1 MVYHGWKATGESAIQ
16 IATKVPCRA
25 LTQAARQMNIESRD
39 AATNMTSATPPQPA
53 TDVMTKDAHTVVPV
67 VPVVPAVPVVPVVV
81 GVGASAGGLEALEL
95 FLKQFPPA
103 SGMAIVIVQHLDPTH
118 KGMLPELLQ
127 RYTPMVVE
135 QITDGMRVRPNHV
148 YVIPP
153 NKDLVLWKGA
163 LCLRKPNTPHGLRLP
178 IDQFLRSLANEQRKD
193 SVGII
198 LSGMGSDGTL
208 GLRAIKEQ
216 GGLTMAQD
224 PATAKF
230 DSMPRN
236 AIVSGFV
243 DMVAAPE
250 ALPGKLIAF
259 PRHLLPVVSEA
270 ARVEPEL
277 QSALE
282 QINGLLRDRKGN
294 DFSLYKE
301 NTVYRRIERRMGL
314 HQIDTISKYAHF
326 LKRNPQEIDL
336 LFKELLIGVTSFFRD
351 QEVWETLKHQG
362 FKALFAAH
370 PAGKTLRAWVPA
382 CSTGEEAYTLAMA
395 FHEAL
400 ELIKPRGRFSL
411 QIFATDLDQDAISK
425 ARQGYFPVNIVAD
438 VSVER
443 LSRFFVE
450 EGDGY
455 RVIRS
460 IREMVIFARQNVT
473 TDPPFTRLDILTCRN
488 LLIYLGS
495 ALQARLLPLFH
506 YALTHNGLLLLG
518 RAETIGNIGLF
529 APLDNHSRLYRRV
542 IDPMRMVEI
551 DFPTKHYAAIRHA
564 MDDNT
569 PVLPSGDFQSQAD
582 NFLLRQFAP
591 AAVLVSVDGDIVY
604 INGRTGKY
612 LEPAAGKANWNIHAM
627 ARDGLRHELMSALH
641 KVAQH
646 GGTVNLAVSCVTS
659 GNGDRQH
666 VNVSVQMIDKP
677 DLLHGLFAIVFT
689 DVNPPETAAVM
700 DLSSIDSVLAT
711 ELTRAR
717 TEIQSLHEQMQTSQ
731 EELIS
736 MNEELHSTNEEL
748 QSTVEELTT
757 SKEEMQSLNEELQTV
772 NAELQSKVDDLSSV
786 NNDMKNLLNSTD
798 IAILFLDGGLNVRRY
813 TNQATGLFKLIPG
826 DIGRPLTDMASELIY
841 ADDAPSLKE
850 KMQQVLRT
858 HVALETHVSSRDG
871 RWFTARIMPYHT
883 LENVIDGVVL
893 TFTDNTEDKK
903 REAELNK
910 ALQDKALQDK
920 AEG

>member
-1 MVYHGWKATGESAIQ
+1 MDSQSQDDTAEVSSTASAPL
-16 IATKVPCRA
+16 ASDLSSKGGNA
-25 LTQAARQMNIESRD
+25 
-39 AATNMTSATPPQPA
+39 
-53 TDVMTKDAHTVVPV
+53 
-67 VPVVPAVPVVPVVV
+67 VVPVVV

-103 SGMAIVIVQHLDPTH
+103 SGMAIVIVQHLDPTY

-127 RYTPMVVE
+127 RFTPMRVI
-135 QITDGMRVRPNHV
+135 QIVDGMRVRSNHV

-153 NKDLVLWKGA
+153 NKDLILRRGV
-163 LCLRKPNTPHGLRLP
+163 LCLQKPTTPHGLRLP
-178 IDQFLRSLANEQRKD
+178 IDHFLRSLAEEQRKD

-208 GLRAIKEQ
+208 GLRAIKEH

-236 AIVSGFV
+236 AIVAGLV
-243 DMVAAPE
+243 DMVDAPE

-259 PRHLLPVVSEA
+259 PRHLLPVVFEP
-270 ARVEPEL
+270 VNVGPEL

-282 QINGLLRDRKGN
+282 KIVGLLYERKRN

-314 HQIDTISKYAHF
+314 HQIETISNYARF
-326 LKRNPQEIDL
+326 LEQNPQEIDL

-351 QEVWETLKHQG
+351 PEVWDTFKQQG
-362 FKALFAAH
+362 FQALFAAH

-395 FHEAL
+395 FYEAL
-400 ELIKPRGRFSL
+400 DLIKPSGRFSL
-411 QIFATDLDQDAISK
+411 QIFATDLDQDAIDK
-425 ARQGYFPVNIVAD
+425 ARQGRYPINIVAD

-443 LSRFFVE
+443 LSRFFIEE
-450 EGDGY
+450 EGGY
-455 RVIRS
+455 RVNRS
-460 IREMVIFARQNVT
+460 IREMVIFAHQNVT

-495 ALQARLLPLFH
+495 ELQARLLPLFH
-506 YALTHNGLLLLG
+506 YALTHNGLLMLG
-518 RAETIGNIGLF
+518 RAETIGNVGLF
-529 APLDNHSRLYRRV
+529 APIDNHARLYRRV

-551 DFPTKHYAAIRHA
+551 DFPTKHYSVIRHA
-564 MDDNT
+564 MDDNKA
-569 PVLPSGDFQSQAD
+569 VKPSGDFQSQVD
-582 NFLLRQFAP
+582 NFLLRHFAP
-591 AAVLVSVDGDIVY
+591 AAVLVSIDGDIVY

-612 LEPAAGKANWNIHAM
+612 LEPAGGKANWNIHAM
-627 ARDGLRHELMSALH
+627 ARDGLRHELRIALS

-646 GGTVNLAVSCVTS
+646 GGTVKLDELCVVG
-659 GNGDRQH
+659 GNGDRQY
-666 VNVSVQMIDKP
+666 VSVSVQMIEKP

-689 DVNPPETAAVM
+689 DIMPHESVAVT
-700 DLSSIDSVLAT
+700 DLSTIDSVLAT
-711 ELTRAR
+711 ELTRAK
-717 TEIQSLHEQMQTSQ
+717 TEIQGLHEQMQTSQ

-786 NNDMKNLLNSTD
+786 NNDMKNLLNNTD
-798 IAILFLDGGLNVRRY
+798 IAILFLDSGLNVRRY
-813 TNQATGLFKLIPG
+813 TNQATNLFRLIPG
-826 DIGRPLTDMASELIY
+826 DIGRPLTDMSSELIY
-841 ADDAPSLKE
+841 AENGPSLEEEMK
-850 KMQQVLRT
+850 QVLRT
-858 HVALETHVSSRDG
+858 QMVFEMQVSSRDG
-871 RWFTARIMPYHT
+871 RCFAARIMPYRT

-893 TFTDNTEDKK
+893 TFTDNTKDNR

-910 ALQDKALQDK
+910 ALQDRTK
-920 AEG
+920 E